1 MKRVLSLVIL
11 SAALVSCG
19 SGNEKN
25 KKKEVSQN
33 VITSPVPAGQAANGL
48 TLNEQNG
55 INQVLGFYGGAVSYS
70 KGLASGSQQYFKIE
84 VSKSGALDSSMQIA
98 ELSVANIS
106 ILLYS
111 SLQEERTRYSEIRT
125 VVNYSSGQK
134 AERTYETDKLDMV
147 LNRMEVVM
155 KIVGL
160 LKEKKYDDIAPL
172 LNDQSNIIA
181 YKKSELINK
190 IKKAEPGLGEINQFI
205 PYGFMFATTDKQKN
219 ILHIAGVIQRANQN
233 NEFSV
238 DFDPSSTKNEAIF
251 LNYKL

>member
-1 MKRVLSLVIL
+1 MKRVLALVIL
-11 SAALVSCG
+11 TVTLASCG
-19 SGNEKN
+19 GGSEKN
-25 KKKEVSQN
+25 KKKESSQTG
-33 VITSPVPAGQAANGL
+33 ITSPAPAGQGANGL
-48 TLNEQNG
+48 TANEQNG
-55 INQVLGFYGGAVSYS
+55 INQITGFYGGSVSCS
-70 KGLASGSQQYFKIE
+70 KGLASGSQKYFKIE

-111 SLQEERTRYSEIRT
+111 ALQEERTSYSEIRT
-125 VVNYSSGQK
+125 VVNFGSGQK

-147 LNRMEVVM
+147 LARMEVVI

-160 LKEKKYDDIAPL
+160 LKDKKYDDIAPL
-172 LNDQSNIIA
+172 LNDQTNIIT

-219 ILHIAGVIQRANQN
+219 LLHIAGVIQRTTQN